1 MPETPACPMCGS
13 DHPGVLTGD
22 VCPVCATPLPGD
34 RRTRLRPPT
43 ILWID
48 DDQLLLSL
56 CTETFEQR
64 GYRARS
70 ASDGRA
76 AVALGTREQPDLI
89 LLDVVMFG
97 VDGLDVCER
106 LRAEPAL
113 AATPIVLLTVLDDPV
128 VRDRGREAGVNA
140 MWLKSPGPEALLA
153 KVAQLL
159 KDPPQPAGP

>member
-1 MPETPACPMCGS
+1 MPETPACPMCGA
-13 DHPGVLTGD
+13 DHPGVLTGN
-22 VCPVCATPLPGD
+22 VCPVCGTLLPRERGQ
-34 RRTRLRPPT
+34 RRRPTR

-48 DDQLLLSL
+48 DDQLLLRL
-56 CTETFEQR
+56 CAEAFEQCR
-64 GYRARS
+64 YRVLAT
-70 ASDGRA
+70 SDGREGI
-76 AVALGTREQPDLI
+76 ALATREQPDLI

-97 VDGLDVCER
+97 MDGLDVCER

-128 VRDRGREAGVNA
+128 VRDRGREAGATA

-159 KDPPQPAGP
+159 TDPPRPAGP